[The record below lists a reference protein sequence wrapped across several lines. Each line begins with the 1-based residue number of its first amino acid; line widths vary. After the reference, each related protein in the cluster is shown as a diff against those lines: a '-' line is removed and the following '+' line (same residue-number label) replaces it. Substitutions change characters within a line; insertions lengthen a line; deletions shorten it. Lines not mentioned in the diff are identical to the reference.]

1 MKKIIGMNIVVIDGK
16 EVELKTLPTEERKK
30 LAEEWNRRALES
42 IGYRR
47 VDTAQAVLSWTS
59 RKEVKSMTKE
69 HERMLEIDRLCR
81 KRALQ
86 LKRTLD
92 AIEWFMAGIV
102 VALFLFGHCWA

>member
-47 VDTAQAVLSWTS
+47 VDGWLVFMLENGYYSEQLFKYAKKVVV
-59 RKEVKSMTKE
+59 KEVVFKFCNY
-69 HERMLEIDRLCR
+69 I
-81 KRALQ
+81 LQ
-86 LKRTLD
+86 YCVDCIYAYSRV
-92 AIEWFMAGIV
+92 FSRV
-102 VALFLFGHCWA
+102 F